1 MVSDSTERQKRTVV
15 IASAA
20 GVVLVAAIAAATVG
34 VLSGSKDDTAADAG
48 AEAPAA
54 AQQNDEQTTNAEDA
68 VDPSQNSS
76 RRLAQGSVLP
86 EPMGGQ
92 AAIDALGDNLEVVA
106 QRSGKTTDELE
117 ALLLRDS
124 TLRVS
129 TSGFLY
135 YVDTATPP
143 ARSN

>member
-34 VLSGSKDDTAADAG
+34 VLSGSKDDSATDASAG
-48 AEAPAA
+48 SAAA
-54 AQQNDEQTTNAEDA
+54 AQQSDEQATNGEDA

-92 AAIDALGDNLEVVA
+92 DAIDALGDNLDVVA

-117 ALLLRDS
+117 ALLLRDT

-135 YVDTATPP
+135 YVDNATPP
-143 ARSN
+143 AQSN

>member
-34 VLSGSKDDTAADAG
+34 VLSGSKDDTSADAG

-54 AQQNDEQTTNAEDA
+54 AQQNDEQTNAEDA

-92 AAIDALGDNLEVVA
+92 AAIDALGDNLDVVA
-106 QRSGKTTDELE
+106 QRSGKTTAELE

-143 ARSN
+143 AQSN